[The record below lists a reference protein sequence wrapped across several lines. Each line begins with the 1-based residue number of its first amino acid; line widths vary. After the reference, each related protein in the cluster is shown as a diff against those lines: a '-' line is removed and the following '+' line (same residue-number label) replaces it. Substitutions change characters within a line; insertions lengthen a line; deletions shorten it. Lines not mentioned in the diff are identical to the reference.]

1 MKSFDYLIIGSN
13 SFSGSSFVNFLLKK
27 NKKVLGVSRS
37 KEPNKVFLSY
47 KNNEKIKNFK
57 FIKIDINI
65 YKGRKKLF
73 RLLKSIKIKYV
84 VNFAAQGMVAESWV
98 NPKDRYT
105 TNVISQIEIIE
116 FLKNYKHIKKYIHF
130 TTPEVYGSTKEW
142 KKETIQF
149 NPSTPYAISRACT
162 DQHLIAINNNFKFP
176 CILTRAANVY
186 GEHQQ
191 LYRIIPRSILFPLL
205 NRKITIDGKGNSY
218 RSFIHINDVCD
229 ALHFLINKG
238 KIGQTYHIST
248 NKLISI
254 KALVTQI
261 IRKLKLEP
269 KKYIQFSKD
278 RQAKDTFYKLNSNK
292 LRKLGWKDKTSLKQ
306 GIEKN
311 ILWIKKNISL
321 IKKENFYYSHKK

>member
-98 NPKDRYT
+98 NPKDWYT

-278 RQAKDTFYKLNSNK
+278 RQAKDKFYKLNSNK